1 MRYFALLAS
10 GTLLSLSPV
19 AAHAA
24 KPALLD
30 PNAAY
35 VLVEIGTLDD
45 AVMKGVKMPGSLTLA
60 RYDAA
65 KADVR
70 GGTLSPDTAL
80 PKGQAARIMI
90 MDKPLAKTKTSRLY
104 LVRLEPDTWVIE
116 GASGTAFSLGSAQ
129 FSVAPG
135 QVIDLGVVKPMVE
148 WLDGEG
154 PKSMMGGM
162 MGAALFGSM
171 KPKEIRPVRLDWR
184 PRSGSDLPVPTALT
198 GRTISSG
205 QFVYGAKFGN
215 YLGGLI
221 NRIDGRAGRDK
232 AAAIAAQSAG
242 TLAAETPTVVFP
254 TPVSPAP

>member
-1 MRYFALLAS
+1 MKTNALLAS
-10 GTLLSLSPV
+10 GLLISLAPI
-19 AAHAA
+19 AANAA
-24 KPALLD
+24 KPVPLD

-45 AVMKGVKMPGSLTLA
+45 AMLKGVKMPGSLILA

-65 KADVR
+65 KGDVR

-80 PKGQAARIMI
+80 PKGVAPRVTIME
-90 MDKPLAKTKTSRLY
+90 KPLVKTKTSRLY
-104 LVRLEPDTWVIE
+104 LIKLEPDTWVIE

-129 FSVAPG
+129 FSIGRG
-135 QVIDLGVVKPMVE
+135 QVIDLGVVKPVVE

-184 PRSGSDLPVPTALT
+184 PRSGTDLPVPTALV
-198 GRTISSG
+198 GRTFSAG
-205 QFVYGAKFGN
+205 QYTYGAKFGN
-215 YLGGLI
+215 YLGGLV

-232 AAAIAAQSAG
+232 AAAIAA
-242 TLAAETPTVVFP
+242 
-254 TPVSPAP
+254 PVSAPAAP

>member
-1 MRYFALLAS
+1 MKINALLAT
-10 GTLLSLSPV
+10 GLFISLAPV
-19 AAHAA
+19 AADAA
-24 KPALLD
+24 KSEPLD

-45 AVMKGVKMPGSLTLA
+45 SMLKGMKMPGSLILA

-65 KADVR
+65 KGDVR
-70 GGTLSPDTAL
+70 GGALSPDTAL
-80 PKGQAARIMI
+80 PKGVAPRVTIME
-90 MDKPLAKTKTSRLY
+90 KPLVKTKTSRLY
-104 LVRLEPDTWVIE
+104 LIKLEPDTWVIE

-129 FSVAPG
+129 FNVERG
-135 QVIDLGVVKPMVE
+135 QVIDLGVVKPVVE

-184 PRSGSDLPVPTALT
+184 PRGGSDLPVPSALS
-198 GRTISSG
+198 GRTIGTG
-205 QFVYGAKFGN
+205 QFIYGAKFGN
-215 YLGGLI
+215 YLGGLV

-232 AAAIAAQSAG
+232 AAAVAPPVTVPA
-242 TLAAETPTVVFP
+242 TP
-254 TPVSPAP
+254 